1 MMTHERPGLSRQEA
15 LHRVLDALAG
25 VKPRRREAAIATL
38 GLRLERRDE
47 RFLLALVRVWEEAP
61 NAQHAP
67 TVHGGSGNWC

>member
-1 MMTHERPGLSRQEA
+1 MMTDERPGLSRQEA

-25 VKPRRREAAIATL
+25 VKPRRRRAAIATL
-38 GLRLERRDE
+38 GLRLERGDE

-67 TVHGGSGNWC
+67 TVQDGSGN

>member
-38 GLRLERRDE
+38 GPRLERRDE

-67 TVHGGSGNWC
+67 TVHDGSGNWC